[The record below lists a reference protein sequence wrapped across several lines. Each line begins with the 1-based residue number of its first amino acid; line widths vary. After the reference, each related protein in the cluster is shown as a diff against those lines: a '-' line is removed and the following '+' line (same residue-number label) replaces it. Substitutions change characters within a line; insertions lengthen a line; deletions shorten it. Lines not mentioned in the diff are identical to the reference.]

1 MVRQLLT
8 EGVFKFLKCS
18 FHKSHSV
25 AYTPCVPYSIIAH
38 YHNTIVGLLK
48 NGCLLETEFQLA
60 TGHIDNVVAHEKVK
74 VELKN

>member
-1 MVRQLLT
+1 
-8 EGVFKFLKCS
+8 
-18 FHKSHSV
+18 
-25 AYTPCVPYSIIAH
+25 
-38 YHNTIVGLLK
+38 LLK